1 MNSFKIYFLALFL
14 AFAGCKKTSENSNNN
29 NNNGGTDQGTSV
41 NLTLPS
47 SVFTELDKVSKGQ
60 SSTAIMD
67 KLISMINATPASAHI
82 YMSIYMFD
90 YQPLI
95 NALKEASNRGVYLH
109 IMIDSSIDDS
119 IKQNMSTIGV
129 VRDFVKSGSELVI
142 VTNDVNTSS
151 INHNKF
157 VLFSE
162 LKTTNGNL
170 ENVVFQTSH
179 NFTLDDSKK
188 IQDAIILNDIGLYNA
203 YIDFWKDIKAKSTSG
218 MKDYYYKEYSATD
231 GKINAYFFPKRRN
244 GTSYG
249 EDSIIEILN
258 NISDLPNATIRVGM
272 SDWVASR
279 INVANKLSELLD
291 KGAKVEIVVKN
302 KIDSEIQTVL
312 KSMEQRGATVKMYN
326 ISQTNIHSKFLMID
340 GKYKG
345 EQCKIIATGS
355 HNYTTNAL
363 RNNNETLV
371 LLKNYTEIYNNYLN
385 YYTEMKKLPGIT
397 IN

>member
-1 MNSFKIYFLALFL
+1 MNSFKIYFLVLLL
-14 AFAGCKKTSENSNNN
+14 AFAGCKKTSENKDN
-29 NNNGGTDQGTSV
+29 NNNGGTNQGTSV

-119 IKQNMSTIGV
+119 VKQNMSTIGV
-129 VRDFVKSGSELVI
+129 VRGILKSGSELII

-157 VLFSE
+157 ILFSE
-162 LKTTNGNL
+162 LKTTNGKL

-188 IQDAIILNDIGLYNA
+188 IQDAIILNDANLYSA

-218 MKDYYYKEYSATD
+218 MKDYYYKEYSSAD

-258 NISDLPNATIRVGM
+258 NISDLPGATIRVGM
-272 SDWVASR
+272 SDWVVSR
-279 INVANKLSELLD
+279 VNVANKLSELLD

-302 KIDSEIQTVL
+302 KIDSEIQTIL
-312 KSMEQRGATVKMYN
+312 KSMQQRGASIKMYN